1 MIKKLQ
7 NLEKHTKYNVLLI
20 TFVLSLFIVIT
31 VNAFIS
37 MIHVSA
43 VIQNV
48 EHEFIAF
55 SLSQGYYEVNGHKM
69 GVPIFVNVVGVL
81 FLWILMIMHTIKE
94 IKRPSTSFS

>member
-37 MIHVSA
+37 MIYVSA

-48 EHEFIAF
+48 EHEFIAL
-55 SLSQGYYEVNGHKM
+55 SLSEGYYEVNGHKM
-69 GVPIFVNVVGVL
+69 GVPIFVNIVAML
-81 FLWILMIMHTIKE
+81 FLWILMILHTIKE
-94 IKRPSTSFS
+94 INKPTSYFS